1 MIDLNRLGKVSVNTQ
16 GCEMC
21 IIEYNHAR
29 DCTIKFYNTETILFK
44 KYYRD
49 FMLGLI
55 KDPYHP
61 HVYNVGFIG
70 IGNFSNKTHRRIYHI
85 WNNMLSRCYNEKERV
100 KHPTYIG
107 CSVDERWHNFQN
119 FAEWYEN
126 NYKEYME
133 GWQLDKDILCKEC
146 RIYSSETCALVPK
159 EVNYLLLKAD
169 KIRGF
174 LPIGVNISLSNY
186 ASRLTK
192 NNKLIHIG
200 SFKTVEEAFQAYK
213 MAKEQHIKE
222 VADKWRGKITEKVY
236 NALINYKIEID
247 D

>member
-1 MIDLNRLGKVSVNTQ
+1 MALFD
-16 GCEMC
+16 
-21 IIEYNHAR
+21 
-29 DCTIKFYNTETILFK
+29 IKL
-44 KYYRD
+44 
-49 FMLGLI
+49 
-55 KDPYHP
+55 
-61 HVYNVGFIG
+61 
-70 IGNFSNKTHRRIYHI
+70 SN
-85 WNNMLSRCYNEKERV
+85 
-100 KHPTYIG
+100 
-107 CSVDERWHNFQN
+107 
-119 FAEWYEN
+119 YEN